1 MSKKVILAAVLV
13 VLLAL
18 PVAAYAQVDLV
29 RVGEAF
35 VADLNAGEAEAAA
48 AVVAEDATAEAPAAV
63 TGAEGEGGDPSAPVQ
78 AVGKEEVEAWME
90 SYIASGGNTEL
101 GECVA
106 AGEVVTC
113 DAMITSNALTG
124 MGIGEVEGEV
134 EMEVNAEGKIVAF
147 NFTPTAE
154 SAAALSAAGA
164 AAGAAEAAPETMAVT
179 GGSDFVPLALVIV
192 LGGLLLVANGLGLQW
207 MGRLGRRID

>member
-1 MSKKVILAAVLV
+1 MRKKVILAVVMV
-13 VLLAL
+13 VLLTLPAAVYAQMD
-18 PVAAYAQVDLV
+18 PVA
-29 RVGEAF
+29 VGEAF
-35 VADLNAGEAEAAA
+35 IKDINEGNAEAAA
-48 AVVAEDATAEAPAAV
+48 NVVAADATAEAPAAV

-106 AGEVVTC
+106 EGEVVTC
-113 DAMITSNALTG
+113 DANVTSNALAE
-124 MGIGEVEGEV
+124 MGIAEVEGEV
-134 EMEVNAEGKIVAF
+134 EIEVNAEGEIVAF

-164 AAGAAEAAPETMAVT
+164 AAGAAEAAPETMATT
-179 GGSDFVPLALVIV
+179 GGENLLPFALILI
-192 LGGLLLVANGLGLQW
+192 LGGLLVAGGLGLQ
-207 MGRLGRRID
+207 RVGRRVS